1 MDSKFVFFG
10 WLIALPP
17 TIVLRRMWKRSSTII
32 RCLWP
37 SAWFSSMVMVSWS
50 ATSSVSFRT
59 VIYCSF
65 VAILAYRVFRD
76 VKKIRVKIL
85 HASLL
90 ALSLIFS
97 SIGLKAV
104 FDNHNLSKPP
114 KANLYSLHSWVGL
127 TAVVLF
133 GLQWVAGFVS
143 FLFPKLSEDIRQTYM
158 PR

>member
-1 MDSKFVFFG
+1 
-10 WLIALPP
+10 
-17 TIVLRRMWKRSSTII
+17 
-32 RCLWP
+32 
-37 SAWFSSMVMVSWS
+37 
-50 ATSSVSFRT
+50 
-59 VIYCSF
+59 
-65 VAILAYRVFRD
+65 

-104 FDNHNLSKPP
+104 FDNQSVSKPP
-114 KANLYSLHSWVGL
+114 RANLYSLHSWIGL
-127 TAVVLF
+127 SAVVLF

-143 FLFPKLSEDIRQTYM
+143 FLFPKLSEDLRQTYM